1 MADLG
6 AVAIHYLHD
15 PVPQDLF
22 QKNNNHFVSEPSF
35 THLAL
40 PLVPGVWLRRSQRRS
55 MKPAASR
62 WGAGART
69 PPAVGSPAQRRDAS
83 GSSRARR
90 RPWCRADS
98 ARAFKTTEAG
108 TRTKTTSEEA
118 GEDEQRWDLW
128 LALPLQPG
136 KRRVTR
142 RRELVKNKIYSFEQ
156 LLGTLDV
163 IVNQRMTV

>member
-1 MADLG
+1 M
-6 AVAIHYLHD
+6 
-15 PVPQDLF
+15 
-22 QKNNNHFVSEPSF
+22 
-35 THLAL
+35 
-40 PLVPGVWLRRSQRRS
+40 
-55 MKPAASR
+55 
-62 WGAGART
+62 
-69 PPAVGSPAQRRDAS
+69 VGSPAQRRDAS

-90 RPWCRADS
+90 RPWSRADS

-163 IVNQRMTV
+163 IVNQRITV

>member
-1 MADLG
+1 
-6 AVAIHYLHD
+6 
-15 PVPQDLF
+15 
-22 QKNNNHFVSEPSF
+22 
-35 THLAL
+35 
-40 PLVPGVWLRRSQRRS
+40 

-98 ARAFKTTEAG
+98 ARAFKTSEAA
-108 TRTKTTSEEA
+108 SEEA

-163 IVNQRMTV
+163 IVNQRMTVRSKNSL

>member
-90 RPWCRADS
+90 RPWSRADS